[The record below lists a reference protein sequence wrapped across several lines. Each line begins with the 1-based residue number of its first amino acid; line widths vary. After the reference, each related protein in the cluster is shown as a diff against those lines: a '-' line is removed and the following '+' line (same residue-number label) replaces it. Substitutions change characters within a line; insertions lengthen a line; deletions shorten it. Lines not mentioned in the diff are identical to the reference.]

1 MPHTPGHQLG
11 AHEIME
17 LHEILTDTIDGIN
30 QFQMYREHCQDPE
43 LRRILDNQINFM
55 TNEYNNLVNMT
66 QGRNTSFR
74 TNRTPRTAASPNY
87 GLQNQSSS
95 SRPNTSVNQMND
107 QDIASGMLGCHKAT
121 ATFRMSAALEFTVR
135 QIRDAIVQGAKNSA
149 DQAYEVWSY
158 MNSKGYYQVP
168 TFDQQTAQQIISSY
182 QPAQTFQNQQPL
194 S

>member
-17 LHEILTDTIDGIN
+17 LHEVLSDTINGIN
-30 QFQMYREHCQDPE
+30 QFQMYREYCQDPE
-43 LRRILDNQINFM
+43 LRRIIDNQVHFM
-55 TNEYNNLVNMT
+55 TNEYNTLVNLT
-66 QGRNTSFR
+66 QGKSGEFR
-74 TNRTPRTAASPNY
+74 TNHTPRTASSPTY

-95 SRPNTSVNQMND
+95 RPNASVNQMND
-107 QDIASGMLGCHKAT
+107 RDIANGMLGCHKTT
-121 ATFRMSAALEFTVR
+121 ASFRMNAALEIADR
-135 QIRDAIVQGAKNSA
+135 QIREAIIQGAKNSA

-168 TFDQQTAQQIISSY
+168 TFDQQTSQQIINAY
-182 QPAQTFQNQQPL
+182 QPAQTFQNQQHF